1 MCDVLIY
8 SLCELNTYS
17 FHFIRTPQ
25 DYEHDLMMSSKYGM
39 LGSVDCN
46 TGDTLVGWDTDQF
59 AMNIRDT
66 TKAMQIV
73 IEQGG
78 LAPGGLNFDCKVRRE
93 STDLED
99 FFIAHIGG
107 MDAFAR
113 GLRNAA
119 KIVEDGVLPGML
131 EERYATFD
139 SPLGQKVKAG
149 ETTLV
154 ELADYATTIGDAPI
168 ISGKQELYEIIHTEY
183 I

>member
-1 MCDVLIY
+1 
-8 SLCELNTYS
+8 
-17 FHFIRTPQ
+17 
-25 DYEHDLMMSSKYGM
+25 M

-73 IEQGG
+73 VEQGG

-113 GLRNAA
+113 TYSTQNSSLGLIRFA
-119 KIVEDGVLPGML
+119 
-131 EERYATFD
+131 
-139 SPLGQKVKAG
+139 LGFC
-149 ETTLV
+149 TLFFGRRSV
-154 ELADYATTIGDAPI
+154 ILLVTTI
-168 ISGKQELYEIIHTEY
+168 LYRNLVLL
-183 I
+183 